1 MSRFFGWVRQ
11 RMEYKMTLLIMLV
24 LTGALVMIFMFFS
37 KKLEDSMLATEM
49 EKSAQLA
56 STIHETLDKD
66 MVAFRADVVR
76 HLINDLVALRGVV
89 RLQIVRGDAPY
100 VKRPAQEKAF
110 VDSATLNDIHARIGP
125 AFRDEWVH
133 KDIVDIAEEENIA
146 DGTDRKEFQRF
157 YREFIQRL
165 SGPQEELPSADEIRL
180 GGAMDVYYQDVV
192 DGKRVLTY
200 LRPLP
205 NFQNCYFCHGAN
217 HKLRGILMITTSL
230 EQSEAALAS
239 TRKNL
244 ALSGLAA
251 LFVVV
256 VIIKLSM
263 SRFVLRPLHQAVDRV
278 QDIAE
283 GEGDLTKRLVV
294 ASHDEIG
301 FFAASFNQF
310 VEKLNG
316 IMTRVARTG
325 KQVIDTTD
333 EIVRGT
339 EVIEN
344 GARVQ
349 TDAAQTTSRSVGEIN
364 SSIKGVN
371 ERAHQLSALAQEST
385 AAVLEMS
392 ASIDGIA
399 AEATTLLTS
408 VEEAVASIL
417 RFSSSSKEIHENVA
431 LLSSAAEET
440 AASMAQMDASIKQ
453 IRGNTHETVEFSKQ
467 VIGDADRG
475 NRAVEQ
481 TIEGIDRI
489 RQYAQQIFDVMTT
502 LQRRIDQ
509 IGKIV
514 TVIDEVA
521 EQTNLLALN
530 AAIIAAQ
537 AGEQGKG
544 FAVVA
549 NEIKELAERTASS
562 TQEIHEIIQGLQ
574 QEGQNAVKLIQGG
587 QERVNEGVQRSEQA
601 REALKKIFLTS
612 EQATH
617 RIRQIASATDEQ
629 ARTVVTVTEAT
640 HKVNEMVQQIAMA
653 TNEQSRDSNL
663 LIEATEQMKEI
674 AQKVKVATT
683 QQAQGNKQI
692 NQLVEK
698 VSGEAEAIAG
708 ATEHQSTQSE
718 GIVEAIALIQRVA
731 RENVETLGRVGDS
744 VKQLVEQ
751 AGLLDRELT
760 RFKLHQAGTDR
771 PAGGS

>member
-1 MSRFFGWVRQ
+1 MI
-11 RMEYKMTLLIMLV
+11 LIIV
-24 LTGALVMIFMFFS
+24 LVMTVALLGIFAFFS
-37 KKLEDSMLATEM
+37 KKIEDGMLATE
-49 EKSAQLA
+49 EQKAALLA

-66 MVAFRADVVR
+66 MVQFRADLVR
-76 HLINDLVALRGVV
+76 HLINDLQNLHGVV
-89 RLQIVRGDAPY
+89 RLQVIRGDASY
-100 VKRPAQEKAF
+100 VKQPAKEQAF
-110 VDSATLNDIHARIGP
+110 VDGATLDDVRRRITL
-125 AFRDEWVH
+125 AFREEWVH
-133 KDIVDIAEEENIA
+133 KDIVDIDEAANVAKE
-146 DGTDRKEFQRF
+146 TDRTPFQQF
-157 YREFIQRL
+157 YQDVTRQL
-165 SGPQEELPSADEIRL
+165 HNPQDTLPTEDEIRL
-180 GGAMDVYYQDVV
+180 KGAMDSYYQDVV
-192 DGKRVLTY
+192 EGKRVLTY

-205 NFQNCYFCHGAN
+205 NFPKCFFCHGSD
-217 HKLRGILMITTSL
+217 HKLRGILMITTTL
-230 EQSEAALAS
+230 EPTYAALA
-239 TRKNL
+239 TTQRNL
-244 ALSGLAA
+244 AGAGLAA
-251 LFVVV
+251 LLLVVLA
-256 VIIKLSM
+256 IKLSTG
-263 SRFVLRPLHQAVDRV
+263 RFVLRPLHDAVDRV

-294 ASHDEIG
+294 TSHDEIG
-301 FFAASFNQF
+301 FFATSFNQF

-316 IMTRVARTG
+316 IMARVARTG
-325 KQVIDTTD
+325 KQVTATTE

-339 EVIEN
+339 ENIEN

-364 SSIKGVN
+364 SSIKGVSG
-371 ERAHQLSALAQEST
+371 RANQLSTMAQENM

-408 VEEAVASIL
+408 VEEAVSSIL

-440 AASMAQMDASIKQ
+440 AASMAEMDAAIKQ

-467 VIGDADRG
+467 VIDDAGRG
-475 NRAVEQ
+475 NSSVEQ

-489 RQYAQQIFDVMTT
+489 RQYAQQIFEVITT
-502 LQRRIDQ
+502 LQHRIEQ

-562 TQEIHEIIQGLQ
+562 TQEIHDIIHGLQ

-587 QERVNEGVQRSEQA
+587 AERVNEGVQRSQQA
-601 REALKKIFLTS
+601 REALKKIFTNS

-617 RIRQIASATDEQ
+617 RIRQIAASADEQ
-629 ARTVVTVTEAT
+629 ARTVVTVTDAMR
-640 HKVNEMVQQIAMA
+640 KVNEMVHQIAMA
-653 TNEQSRDSNL
+653 TNEQSRDADL

-692 NQLVEK
+692 NQLVQK
-698 VSGEAEAIAG
+698 VSAEAEAIAR
-708 ATEHQSTQSE
+708 ATEHQTTQSE
-718 GIVEAIALIQRVA
+718 GIVDAIGLIQRVA
-731 RENVETLGRVGDS
+731 RENVDTLGRVGDA

-751 AGLLDRELT
+751 AGLLDRELA
-760 RFKLHQAGTDR
+760 RFKLHQARPTGGR
-771 PAGGS
+771 PA